1 MGDRRLGKNL
11 KGMNKSNL
19 QEIENGVWNIIERE
33 ASLYLAEIDY
43 NRQRK
48 VLMGEINAR
57 KETLM
62 QEIQR
67 LSALKESQ
75 QDNFMLTSSSQK

>member
-1 MGDRRLGKNL
+1 MMADRRLGKNL

-19 QEIENGVWNIIERE
+19 QEIENGVWSIIERE
-33 ASLYLAEIDY
+33 ASLYLTEIEY

-48 VLMGEINAR
+48 TLMGEINSR

-62 QEIQR
+62 
-67 LSALKESQ
+67 
-75 QDNFMLTSSSQK
+75 M